1 MLINEEISNQMS
13 RKLNEIKNSL
23 DFQIQNAIT
32 EKILPSIQ
40 NRLVLQGR
48 TNCTMVDR
56 GSTRLHDSPK
66 STNFITGDRR
76 SSELQRSPEVEN
88 ALKAWEIALVWALCK
103 EATD

>member
-1 MLINEEISNQMS
+1 MS

-23 DFQIQNAIT
+23 DFQIQNAISSAIT

-40 NRLVLQGR
+40 NRLELQGR